1 MGMKPHQRG
10 CVLEVL
16 REGAL
21 QAVVLV
27 ASDATNSW
35 KFKIEIELFSAKE
48 SSWGTVRI
56 LKELQSSVCNL

>member
-10 CVLEVL
+10 CVLEIL

-21 QAVVLV
+21 QTVVLV

-35 KFKIEIELFSAKE
+35 KFKIEMEFFSAKE
-48 SSWGTVRI
+48 SSCDTFKV
-56 LKELQSSVCNL
+56 LKELQSSIYNL